1 MITTKPSH
9 RDFSPPPEADREPP
23 SLSPST
29 HRALPFSAEVAQ
41 KLTHLKPQESLY
53 LGTGDTAVT
62 KDGRE
67 QLISGKVESTATFRR
82 TQEEFTVYSGMPPRN
97 ATYCGSGPIPSPR
110 GIRETST
117 MLHPVILNSG
127 DWIAL
132 TPEVTFQVPSNR
144 LMAPPTTA
152 QEMVVQ
158 KILEASVGETLT
170 LGRSST
176 LPLPSVVSRNHITVN
191 ILKKSEDPETGAV
204 ELRLRV
210 VPGKPSRY
218 PTIRIHEDGRTEEI
232 HGSAKLPG
240 GSSVRFGEKGT
251 TVTLPHPP
259 HSANSVSLDMHKS
272 ILSNDIRSAHQSLRT
287 FVGGV
292 DLGEFSEDVQ
302 GRERVTLKDPEKLV
316 KGNLLQNH
324 ITMALVMI
332 REGRAEDAVAHLSN
346 QAILNFLGYSLEENN
361 LFRLCSLD
369 KESVKNN
376 LLDVARRSWFK
387 SKEKLV
393 YPSIS
398 CLSEEL
404 ANKEKT
410 PEELDLL
417 KRWEKE
423 LALIYAE
430 EYTHALQ
437 DYLQEPVSRKAAFA
451 VGASKNFDNEA
462 DVALFFFEQGVNLSY
477 EFIENRYASRAHAI
491 KRALGTQTPEQ
502 QALLTEQVLSTPINT
517 WGTLLGSV
525 QIMRNDLGTYN
536 LDLAPLKT
544 AIYAPDT
551 SGYYSRMT
559 GPVEL
564 AAGTPIYLG
573 TFRFELP

>member
-1 MITTKPSH
+1 
-9 RDFSPPPEADREPP
+9 
-23 SLSPST
+23 
-29 HRALPFSAEVAQ
+29 
-41 KLTHLKPQESLY
+41 
-53 LGTGDTAVT
+53 
-62 KDGRE
+62 
-67 QLISGKVESTATFRR
+67 
-82 TQEEFTVYSGMPPRN
+82 
-97 ATYCGSGPIPSPR
+97 
-110 GIRETST
+110 
-117 MLHPVILNSG
+117 
-127 DWIAL
+127 
-132 TPEVTFQVPSNR
+132 
-144 LMAPPTTA
+144 
-152 QEMVVQ
+152 MVGQ
-158 KILEASVGETLT
+158 KILEASVGETIT
-170 LGRSST
+170 LGRSSA
-176 LPLPSVVSRNHITVN
+176 LPLPSVVSRNHITVT
-191 ILKKSEDPETGAV
+191 ILKKLEDPETGAV

-218 PTIRIHEDGRTEEI
+218 PTIRIHDDGRTEEI

-259 HSANSVSLDMHKS
+259 HSAKSVSLDMHKS
-272 ILSNDIRSAHQSLRT
+272 ILSNDIRSAQQSLHT

-302 GRERVTLKDPEKLV
+302 GRERVALKDPEKLI

-324 ITMALVMI
+324 IRMALVMI
-332 REGRAEDAVAHLSN
+332 REGRAEEAVAHLSN
-346 QAILNFLGYSLEENN
+346 QAILNFLGYTLEENN

-376 LLDVARRSWFK
+376 LIEVARRSWFK

-462 DVALFFFEQGVNLSY
+462 DVALFFFEQGVNLSF
-477 EFIENRYASRAHAI
+477 EFIENRYPSRAHAI
-491 KRALGTQTPEQ
+491 KRALGTQTPKQ
-502 QALLTEQVLSTPINT
+502 QEILTEQVLSTPINT

-525 QIMRNDLGTYN
+525 KIMRNDLGTYN

-544 AIYAPDT
+544 AIYVPDT
-551 SGYYSRMT
+551 SGYYSPMK
-559 GPVEL
+559 GHVEL
-564 AAGTPIYLG
+564 AAGTPIYIG